1 LAARPRLR
9 RHVRRRVRGA
19 DRARSRIG
27 RVGRL
32 SASILAADF
41 ARRGEQVKLIEP
53 WAETIHVDIMDGR
66 FVPPL
71 TIGPVVVASL
81 RKVTDRT
88 LHGHLMV
95 EAPEALFD
103 DLAQAG
109 MDVVSFHLEAVAD

>member
-1 LAARPRLR
+1 MTSATASGARGQQPSRYPSRGREVPRNASGSGRTFTVATRCSSR
-9 RHVRRRVRGA
+9 RSARRSSP
-19 DRARSRIG
+19 DRIG
-27 RVGRL
+27 SVGRL

-41 ARRGEQVKLIEP
+41 ARLGEQVKLIEP

-88 LHGHLMV
+88 LHGH
-95 EAPEALFD
+95 
-103 DLAQAG
+103 
-109 MDVVSFHLEAVAD
+109 